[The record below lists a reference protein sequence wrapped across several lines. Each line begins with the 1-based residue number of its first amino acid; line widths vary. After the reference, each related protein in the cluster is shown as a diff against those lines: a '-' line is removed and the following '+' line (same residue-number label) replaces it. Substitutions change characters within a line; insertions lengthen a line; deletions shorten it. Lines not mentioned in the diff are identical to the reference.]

1 MATNESGSHSRTL
14 HPLARWAAFTGIALL
29 ALRKLVSLTFPNAI
43 PSNAWQP
50 ESWAAGL
57 LISAVFELI
66 LLTLLL
72 GIPLWIYYFRLRTG
86 NTNAR
91 DLLIDCAA
99 AVTLYLTA
107 LFLL

>member
-1 MATNESGSHSRTL
+1 MATTTAGF

-43 PSNAWQP
+43 PSSAWRP
-50 ESWAAGL
+50 ESWTTGL
-57 LISAVFELI
+57 LITAAFEFV

-72 GIPLWIYYFRLRTG
+72 AVPVCIYFFRLRARHANG
-86 NTNAR
+86 R

-99 AVTLYLTA
+99 GVTLYLTA